1 MEQKTVKVPSIGCD
15 GCNCTFKNEVSQL
28 GGVVSVEGDPQT
40 QMVTIQWK
48 QPASWANIRS
58 KMAEIDYAPEA

>member
-15 GCNCTFKNEVSQL
+15 GCVSTIKNEVGQL
-28 GGVVSVEGDPQT
+28 PGVVSVEGDPQT
-40 QMVTIQWK
+40 QLVTIQWQ

-58 KMAEIDYAPEA
+58 RMAEIDYAPEA